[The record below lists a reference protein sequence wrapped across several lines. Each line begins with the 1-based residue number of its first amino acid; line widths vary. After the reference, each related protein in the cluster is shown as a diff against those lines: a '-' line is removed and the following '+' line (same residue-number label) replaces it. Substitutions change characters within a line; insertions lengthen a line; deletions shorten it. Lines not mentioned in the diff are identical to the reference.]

1 MAPEQAFQ
9 GKIYGKK
16 IDMWAC
22 GIIMYKLL
30 SCGDHP
36 LAPGKVTE
44 KDFTELLRDPKWNF
58 PEHFTDY
65 AIDFFL
71 KLCDYSPTNRYTA
84 Q

>member
-1 MAPEQAFQ
+1 MERAGTFKYMAPEQASL

-36 LAPGKVTE
+36 IASGKIAE
-44 KDFTELLRDPKWNF
+44 LEFIELLKDP
-58 PEHFTDY
+58 
-65 AIDFFL
+65 
-71 KLCDYSPTNRYTA
+71 
-84 Q
+84 